1 MSSTIFDAVFER
13 LEEIRESFHKLPASL
28 VTWSRLEAIPYTP
41 DLQPGLQAQIADPL
55 WMLTRQWQ
63 MSEFHGED
71 AGTPIDV
78 RVSGEQAPLA
88 RVLLGAPD
96 ANAAARARDFA
107 AQSIPL
113 ETLVEREG
121 EARAYDARAA
131 AMSGLQFARTLQAAG
146 LGALVP
152 LYAKEYAVALNS
164 AAAGDDVDPQGAA
177 WRALLKGRSID
188 GRALAKDLRP
198 LIDAT
203 GTLTNLPAR
212 PLIPA
217 ENRDAVKT
225 AAARWLRWHDD
236 ALSERDTTA
245 GAPEAWNPRRQEYA
259 LSVSARFSSGPVTLV
274 ADEYASGDLDWYSF
288 RVATAPALGDP
299 KVAVPPTPV
308 NLRPVL
314 PSPVRFPGM
323 PADRYWEFEDATVNM
338 GGIDAGP
345 TDLSRML
352 LAEFALVY
360 GNDWF
365 VVPLPLPSGVLFK
378 TTRFAVRDTFGVE
391 TLVTPSQNTDGT
403 PWTMFSLSSPPTASP
418 QIKGVYFLPPALA
431 TRLES
436 DPIEE
441 IALFRDEM
449 ANMVWAVE
457 RRAQGVSGEAYDRYR
472 EASQVIARQSLETAE
487 SDTITADIVYRLMT
501 SVPENWIPFVAVPAR
516 PNQPAG
522 SFDIQLERR
531 TLLRTQLDGTTVP
544 VYPKGVLLRANP
556 SAPVAK
562 DVLRLEEEEV
572 PREGI
577 VVRRTY
583 QYARTPDGRAFLWVG
598 RSKHPGR
605 GEGASGLR
613 YDAIVKR
620 RG

>member
-1 MSSTIFDAVFER
+1 MSSMIFDAVFER

-107 AQSIPL
+107 AQPIPL

-198 LIDAT
+198 LTDAN
-203 GTLTNLPAR
+203 GALTNLPAK
-212 PLIPA
+212 PVIPA

-245 GAPEAWNPRRQEYA
+245 GTPEAWNPRRQEYA

-288 RVATAPALGDP
+288 RVATTPALGDP

-391 TLVTPSQNTDGT
+391 TLVNPSQNTDGT

-418 QIKGVYFLPPALA
+418 QLKGVYFLPPALA

-613 YDAIVKR
+613 YDALVKK